1 MKPLP
6 EEVYD
11 HYLNSYDSKQFIT
24 SNTTYSTRLI
34 AIKDEN
40 LFPVSIRVGPQFGFN
55 FIINNDTYQLP
66 RNFYNGSQI
75 KGYKIYDFQK
85 TNVSDLI
92 TREKELLTAYK
103 RSADNKEKLV
113 NALTN
118 MKTNYP
124 ELFI

>member
-1 MKPLP
+1 M
-6 EEVYD
+6 
-11 HYLNSYDSKQFIT
+11 
-24 SNTTYSTRLI
+24 YSTRFI

-40 LFPVSIRVGPQFGFN
+40 LFPVNVKIGPQFGFN
-55 FIINNDTYQLP
+55 FIINNDICQLT
-66 RNFYNGSQI
+66 RDFYSGIGI

-85 TNVSDLI
+85 TDINNII
-92 TREKELLTAYK
+92 TKEKELLTAYK

-113 NALTN
+113 NALTT

>member
-40 LFPVSIRVGPQFGFN
+40 LFPVNVKVGPQFGFN
-55 FIINNDTYQLP
+55 FVINNDTYQLP

-85 TNVSDLI
+85 TNVNDLI
-92 TREKELLTAYK
+92 TKEKELLTAYK

-113 NALTN
+113 NALTS

>member
-6 EEVYD
+6 EEVYQSNFRK
-11 HYLNSYDSKQFIT
+11 YYAEAFIT
-24 SNTTYSTRLI
+24 SNTIYSTRLI

-40 LFPVSIRVGPQFGFN
+40 LFPVNIKVGPQFGFS
-55 FIINNDTYQLP
+55 FIINNNICQLT
-66 RNFYNGSQI
+66 RDFYSGIQI

-85 TNVSDLI
+85 TNINDLI

-103 RSADNKEKLV
+103 QSASNKEKLV
-113 NALTN
+113 NALTS

>member
-6 EEVYD
+6 EEVYE
-11 HYLNSYDSKQFIT
+11 HYLNSYYSKQLIIP
-24 SNTTYSTRLI
+24 NTIYSTRFI

-40 LFPVSIRVGPQFGFN
+40 LFPVNIKVGSRSGFS
-55 FIINNDTYQLP
+55 FIINNDICQLT
-66 RNFYNGSQI
+66 RDFYSGIGI

-85 TNVSDLI
+85 TNVHDLI
-92 TREKELLTAYK
+92 TKEKELLTNYK

-113 NALTN
+113 NALTS